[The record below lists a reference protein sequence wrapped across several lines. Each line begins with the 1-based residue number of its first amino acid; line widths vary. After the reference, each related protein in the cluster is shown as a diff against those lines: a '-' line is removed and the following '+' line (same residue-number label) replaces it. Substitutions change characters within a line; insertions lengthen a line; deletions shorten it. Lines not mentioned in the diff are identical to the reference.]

1 MARAFVGSYSV
12 QQIAAGGATDTFTVP
27 LSVVF
32 IGADVTS
39 GNGVDI
45 DAIVVTLSFADTLA
59 AMSTKIVDAVVA
71 KATALGYTVARSGV
85 LMAGMAKGS

>member
-1 MARAFVGSYSV
+1 MARAFVSQYNV
-12 QQIAAGGATDTFTVP
+12 REIATGGVADTFTVP
-27 LSVVF
+27 LSVAF
-32 IGADVTS
+32 IGADVPR
-39 GNGVDI
+39 GVDAS
-45 DAIVVTLSFADTLA
+45 DIVVTLSFADTLA